1 VSPCLSTP
9 AAIRDYSP
17 DHGSHDLGI
26 GILVVGG
33 GKGARLHSYAFVL
46 LFLDSVFLA
55 LLHMTG
61 NNRNRQKLHDLT
73 TLRLG
78 DTGTT
83 ETHRNYM
90 TLRLYDSHSSGFS
103 YVTGSWFGVLEY
115 FLIICE
121 FRKLNA
127 ILFFV
132 PHGLLLLD
140 LDFRPKVCGYLT
152 QNSIVAT
159 DMLPASRKET
169 PQK

>member
-17 DHGSHDLGI
+17 DHVTHDLGI

-33 GKGARLHSYAFVL
+33 GKGARLHSHAFVL

-61 NNRNRQKLHDLT
+61 NNRNRQKLYDFT
-73 TLRLG
+73 
-78 DTGTT
+78 
-83 ETHRNYM
+83 
-90 TLRLYDSHSSGFS
+90 TLRLYDSHSSGVS
-103 YVTGSWFGVLEY
+103 YVTGSYSAYWST
-115 FLIICE
+115 FLIIYE
-121 FRKLNA
+121 FRTLNA
-127 ILFFV
+127 ILFFA

-140 LDFRPKVCGYLT
+140 LYFRPKVCGYLT
-152 QNSIVAT
+152 QSSIVAT